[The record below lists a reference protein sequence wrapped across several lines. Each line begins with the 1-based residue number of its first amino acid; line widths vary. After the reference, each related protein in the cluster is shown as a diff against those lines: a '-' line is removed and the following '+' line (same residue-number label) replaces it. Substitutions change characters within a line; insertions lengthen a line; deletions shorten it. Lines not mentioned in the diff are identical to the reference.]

1 MTERTKL
8 VKKLNDLGI
17 SVPKGA
23 KVVDLQHRYDHW
35 ISGNG
40 WLVRLARPASRR
52 PKSPA
57 ALLPDRET
65 YWLPDSRMA
74 RDIVETKLVFVL
86 GRASSAP
93 VGTKTIEVPKDYNDR
108 WPVNEVGEEE

>member
-17 SVPKGA
+17 PVPKGA
-23 KVVDLQHRYDHW
+23 KLADLQHRHEHW
-35 ISGNG
+35 MSGSG
-40 WLVRLARPASRR
+40 WLVRLVRPPSRK
-52 PKSPA
+52 PQSPA
-57 ALLPDRET
+57 TLIPDRET

-86 GRASSAP
+86 GRSLSAP
-93 VGTKTIEVPKDYNDR
+93 KGTPTIEVPEDYNDR